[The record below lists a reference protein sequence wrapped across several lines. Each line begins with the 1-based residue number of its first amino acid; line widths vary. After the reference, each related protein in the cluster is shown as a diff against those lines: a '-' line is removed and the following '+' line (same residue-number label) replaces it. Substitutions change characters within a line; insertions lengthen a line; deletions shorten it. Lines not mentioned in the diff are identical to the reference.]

1 MVTGVK
7 SAGQHEVAGEVRAV
21 MNAVANLS
29 WNAVVIPVL
38 LRNCRV
44 HCRLM
49 EMLEDVHNEPTYSRE
64 FLERCCDEGVGV
76 WLAGELEGRNE

>member
-1 MVTGVK
+1 MK
-7 SAGQHEVAGEVRAV
+7 SAGRHEVAGEVRAV

-49 EMLEDVHNEPTYSRE
+49 EMLEDVHNEPTYPRE